1 MNAYKKRICIHHFI
15 FHSISKDSIVDPVP
29 NRVAY
34 LIPVVPFLNR
44 RCEFTCTG
52 TTRFSKIFLECRGE
66 ALEFAHDGCP
76 CCYTLI
82 IETYIFDVDRLF
94 LTTSNGVVVV
104 LFALG
109 VDLFIAR
116 VNELLQG

>member
-1 MNAYKKRICIHHFI
+1 MP
-15 FHSISKDSIVDPVP
+15 S
-29 NRVAY
+29 
-34 LIPVVPFLNR
+34 LNR
-44 RCEFTCTG
+44 RCEFACTG
-52 TTRFSKIFLECRGE
+52 TTRFSKIFLECSVE

-82 IETYIFDVDRLF
+82 IETYIFDVNRL
-94 LTTSNGVVVV
+94 LLAISRGVVVF